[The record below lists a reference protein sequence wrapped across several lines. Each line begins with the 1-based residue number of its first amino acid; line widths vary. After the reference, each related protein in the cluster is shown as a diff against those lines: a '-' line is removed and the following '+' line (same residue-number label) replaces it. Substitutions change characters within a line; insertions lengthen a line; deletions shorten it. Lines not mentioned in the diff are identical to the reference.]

1 MGTKVME
8 INFNDL
14 LDALLLTV
22 VASLFIA
29 TLLSGFISPIY
40 MLLFVIFAFV
50 FTYFSLKWIRED
62 D

>member
-1 MGTKVME
+1 ME

-40 MLLFVIFAFV
+40 MLLFVIFAFL
-50 FTYFSLKWIRED
+50 FTYFSLRWIRED
-62 D
+62 E

>member
-1 MGTKVME
+1 ME

-29 TLLSGFISPIY
+29 TLIRIYFTDLYAVFCYIGFCVC
-40 MLLFVIFAFV
+40 LFW
-50 FTYFSLKWIRED
+50 LKVD
-62 D
+62 KGG

>member
-1 MGTKVME
+1 ME

-29 TLLSGFISPIY
+29 TLIRIY
-40 MLLFVIFAFV
+40 FTDLYAVFVILAFV
-50 FTYFSLKWIRED
+50 FAYLGLKWIRED

>member
-29 TLLSGFISPIY
+29 TLLSEFILPIY